1 MTMRTTFL
9 YIAAIAAALLA
20 SAQSFAQE
28 RLFDA
33 NKPLEIVDQGV
44 FSIPGRYVEVDKQTV
59 MVGQM
64 YVQYQI
70 PKRKT
75 RRIRLS

>member
-1 MTMRTTFL
+1 M
-9 YIAAIAAALLA
+9 AAD
-20 SAQSFAQE
+20 
-28 RLFDA
+28 RPFDA
-33 NKPLEIVDQGV
+33 SRPLEIADQGV
-44 FSIPGRYVEVDKQTV
+44 FSIPGRYIEVDKQTV